1 MVKYVYKTVIL
12 LFVFVGALFFF
23 GQHMETDFQDNSKEV
38 SMAEEKF
45 PYLQLQT
52 QGFKVNTLYG
62 YSAPME
68 PEIIRESITPLA
80 EDKKVTILLGKAMSY
95 LTKMEYRIVD
105 KETGEV
111 YDTGAISAIAKGQ
124 GQVEI
129 VFDYNF
135 KTSTE
140 YILDLMGTSDEG
152 REIHYY
158 TRIKYYLNDS
168 KLAEKLA
175 FAQKFHKATFEKTKA
190 QELERYL
197 EPDGTNRNTS
207 LAKVDITSSSD
218 LVTWGGMSPKVI
230 SDEWIT
236 IKEFNMETACVQY
249 NYFVQA
255 ETASGQEIYHVKEFY
270 RVRHAS
276 GMDYLLNF
284 ERRMEAQFDEK
295 LASTKTSQLKLGIT
309 SEHESRMLTD
319 KKEEVLY
326 FVRGGVL
333 YRYDMEKNQ
342 IMKVYQ
348 VFSDKASYLY
358 RAYNEQDIRLLK
370 VDEDGSLYFC
380 VYGYFP
386 RGEYEGDVAVVLY
399 EYTADGKLQ
408 EMVFMPSSTTYQ
420 QLKEDFEEYGYVSP
434 RDIYYFTVANTV
446 YAYNMA
452 GKRLEKLVENV
463 KENSFMIMEGVNSY
477 VWSSSL
483 SNGYGENI
491 TIYNLETDERQM
503 IYQPD
508 KNTYIRLLGVI
519 EDNVIYGYAKKED
532 VGKNSDGAKVVPCY
546 ELHIADTKGTVK
558 KSFRRD
564 GQFIQSIQS
573 NGNVINIKMCKKSGN
588 TYVETTEDSILCP
601 TEVTTSRYSYSSRVT
616 SKSLTE
622 WYIEFPSS
630 FELSEVPKEVQGPQT
645 VLTSERYV
653 RLEQPGIAKY
663 YVYAVGKITGSY
675 ENARQAIKDADEQMG
690 VVISS
695 NHQLVWERSG
705 SFLQNSIGGLEI
717 KQSGDGVSNLAA
729 CAYMV
734 LKRNHIQPDEK
745 VLAKKDSI
753 YGMLSGYLS
762 RPVNLKGCNLEQ
774 VLYFVSGNKPVIA
787 MTSDTTA
794 VVIGGYTTRQLSL
807 YDPASGAVK
816 TVSRS
821 EYEKIFENAGNR
833 FISYMEE

>member
-1 MVKYVYKTVIL
+1 MVKNIYKTVIL

-38 SMAEEKF
+38 SMAKEKF
-45 PYLQLQT
+45 PYVQLQT
-52 QGFKVNTLYG
+52 QGFKINTLYG

-80 EDKKVTILLGKAMSY
+80 EDKKLTVLLGKAISS

-111 YDTGAISAIAKGQ
+111 YDTGSISAIDEGQ
-124 GQVEI
+124 EKVEI
-129 VFDYNF
+129 AFSYNF

-158 TRIKYYLNDS
+158 TRIKYYINDS
-168 KLAEKLA
+168 KLAQKLA
-175 FAQKFHKATFEKTKA
+175 FAQKFHKTTFVKTKA

-197 EPDGTNRNTS
+197 EPDGTNRNSS

-218 LVTWGGMSPKVI
+218 LITWGGMSPKII

-249 NYFVQA
+249 NYFIQA

-276 GMDYLLNF
+276 GQDFLLNF
-284 ERRMEAQFDEK
+284 ERTMEAQFDEK

-309 SEHESRMLTD
+309 EEHKSRMLTN
-319 KKEEVLY
+319 KEEDVLY

-333 YRYDMEKNQ
+333 YRYDMENNE

-348 VFSDKASYLY
+348 VFSEKAPYLY

-399 EYTADGKLQ
+399 EYTADGRLQ

-452 GKRLEKLVENV
+452 GRRLEKLVENV
-463 KENSFMIMEGVNSY
+463 KANSFMIMEGVNSY

-483 SNGYGENI
+483 SNGYGSNI

-503 IYQPD
+503 IFQPD
-508 KNTYIRLLGVI
+508 KDTYIRLLGVI
-519 EDNVIYGYAKKED
+519 EDNVIYGYAKKKD
-532 VGKNSDGAKVVPCY
+532 VGRNKDGTKVVPCY
-546 ELHIADTKGTVK
+546 ELHIADTKGNVK
-558 KSFRRD
+558 KSFDRS
-564 GQFIQSIQS
+564 GQYIQSIQA
-573 NGNVINIKMCKKSGN
+573 NGNVINIKMCKKSGS
-588 TYVETTEDSILCP
+588 TYVDTTEDSILCP
-601 TEVTTSRYSYSSRVT
+601 TEVTTSKFSYSYRVT
-616 SKSLTE
+616 TKSLTE
-622 WYIEFPSS
+622 WYIQFPSG
-630 FELSEVPKEVQGPQT
+630 FELSEVPKEVQGPQK

-663 YVYAVGKITGSY
+663 YVYAVGKITASY
-675 ENARQAIKDADEQMG
+675 ENARQAIKDADDQMG
-690 VVISS
+690 VVVSS
-695 NHQLVWERSG
+695 NHQVVWERSG
-705 SFLQNSIGGLEI
+705 SYLQNNIGGLEI
-717 KQSGDGVSNLAA
+717 KRSDDSISNLAA
-729 CAYMV
+729 CAYML
-734 LKRNHIQPDEK
+734 LKRNHIQPNVK
-745 VLAKKDSI
+745 TLMKKDTVYS
-753 YGMLSGYLS
+753 MLAGYLS

-787 MTSDTTA
+787 MTSDNTA
-794 VVIGGYTTRQLSL
+794 VVIGGYTTTQLSL
-807 YDPASGAVK
+807 YDPESGAVK

-821 EYEKIFENAGNR
+821 EYEKIFENAGNS
-833 FISYMEE
+833 FVSYMEE